1 MSWVSQGGDGVD
13 TGQENIYKIGKIIIR
28 RLIMLHKIGWWIFD
42 NIPLGKLAPHFFGW
56 LIGSKPVKIKDGKK

>member
-1 MSWVSQGGDGVD
+1 
-13 TGQENIYKIGKIIIR
+13 
-28 RLIMLHKIGWWIFD
+28 MLHKIGWWIFD